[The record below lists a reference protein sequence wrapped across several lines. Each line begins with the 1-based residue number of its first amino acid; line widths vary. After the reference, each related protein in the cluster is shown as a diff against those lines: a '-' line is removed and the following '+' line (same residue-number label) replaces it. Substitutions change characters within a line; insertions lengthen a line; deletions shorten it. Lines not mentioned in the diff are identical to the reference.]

1 MVMATATD
9 RRAGL
14 SRLGPLAVLIGLG
27 ALGEHVGAQALRVQ
41 PEFESTVT
49 VTNNASF
56 TSRDQAQSDTII
68 SVNPRLH
75 VTSRGGRAAIEG
87 TFGLEAVTYLNNAQ
101 DSIVRPRG
109 SLSLRSQL
117 VERLMYLDAS
127 VTADRISADPFA
139 ARPESATAF
148 NDYTQMRY
156 RFTPYVERE
165 LTPSLSLLA
174 RTDHIIT
181 RRVGSATGAASTEV
195 ARDSH
200 EQEQTLRLAQRPQ
213 PFGWTAELTRQ
224 ETRLRYS
231 DQAILTQTAARAIGT
246 YAVGPQLIV
255 GVSVGRENNE
265 YSLIDRSDSIVG
277 VRFNWQPNERGEVN
291 ASLEKRFFGTGGDLE
306 WRQRSPFLG
315 FSIRANRMPVAQSGS
330 HLFGAAGDNLV
341 SLLDGVLTTRY
352 PDPGQR
358 STAVNDL
365 VRQLNLPGTLT
376 GPVELYTS
384 YAQLQDNVSA
394 TALFFGRLTTASAT
408 VFGRRR
414 TRLADVE
421 DVLAP
426 ASLSSDNLQYGVE
439 IDVSRRLSPV
449 LTADGGVRYTRI
461 EGLGIRDGQAS
472 RDAAIRFGMTRIVSI
487 NTRVSAGLRYQT
499 VSSSVTSPAN
509 EMAVVG
515 ALLHRF

>member
-1 MVMATATD
+1 MGTATD
-9 RRAGL
+9 RRT
-14 SRLGPLAVLIGLG
+14 SPPRLGPLAVLIGLG
-27 ALGEHVGAQALRVQ
+27 VVAELAGAQALLVQ
-41 PEFESTVT
+41 PEVESTLT
-49 VTNNASF
+49 VTNNAAF
-56 TSRDQAQSDTII
+56 TTRDQAKSDTII

-75 VTSRGGRAAIEG
+75 VSSRGGRAAIEG
-87 TFGLEAVTYLNNAQ
+87 TFGIEAVTYVNNAQ

-117 VERLMYLDAS
+117 VERLMYVDAS

-156 RFTPYVERE
+156 RFTPYIERE
-165 LTPSLSLLA
+165 LTPSLSVLA
-174 RTDHIIT
+174 RTDHVVT
-181 RRVGSATGAASTEV
+181 RRVGSPTGSASAEL

-200 EQEQTLRLAQRPQ
+200 EQEQTLRLEQRPQ
-213 PFGWTAELTRQ
+213 PFGWTAEITRQ

-231 DQAILTQTAARAIGT
+231 DQPILTQTAARVVAT
-246 YAVGPQLIV
+246 YAATPQLNV
-255 GVSVGRENNE
+255 GVSAGRENNE
-265 YSLIDRSDSIVG
+265 YSLVDRSDSIVG
-277 VRFNWQPNERGEVN
+277 VRLNWRPNERGAVN
-291 ASLEKRFFGTGGDLE
+291 VSLEKRFFGTGGDIE

-341 SLLDGVLTTRY
+341 TLLDGVLTTRY

-414 TRLADVE
+414 TRLVDVE

-426 ASLSSDNLQYGVE
+426 ASLSSDNLQFGLE

-449 LTADGGVRYTRI
+449 LSADGGFRYTRI
-461 EGLGIRDGQAS
+461 EGLGIRAGQES
-472 RDAAIRFGMTRIVSI
+472 RDATIRFGLTRIVSTS
-487 NTRVSAGLRYQT
+487 TRFSAGLRYQT

-509 EMAVVG
+509 ETAIVG

>member
-1 MVMATATD
+1 MATVTD
-9 RRAGL
+9 RRSGA
-14 SRLGPLAVLIGLG
+14 SRCGSLAVSIGLCAVSG
-27 ALGEHVGAQALRVQ
+27 LADAQALRVQ
-41 PEFESTVT
+41 PEVESTVT
-49 VTNNASF
+49 FTNNAAF
-56 TSRDQAQSDTII
+56 TTRDQAQSDTII
-68 SVNPRLH
+68 SVNPRLN
-75 VTSRGGRAAIEG
+75 VSSRGGRAAIEG
-87 TFGLEAVTYLNNAQ
+87 TFGVEAIAYANNSQ

-117 VERLMYLDAS
+117 VERLMYVDAS

-156 RFTPYVERE
+156 RFTPYIERE

-174 RTDHIIT
+174 RTDHVVT
-181 RRVGSATGAASTEV
+181 RRVGTPTGAASTEV

-200 EQEQTLRLAQRPQ
+200 EQEQTLRLEQRPQ
-213 PFGWTAELTRQ
+213 PFGWTGELTRQ
-224 ETRLRYS
+224 ETRLRYT
-231 DQAILTQTAARAIGT
+231 DAPILTQTAARVIAT
-246 YAVGPQLIV
+246 YAATPQLIL
-255 GVSVGRENNE
+255 GARVGRENNE

-277 VRFNWQPNERGEVN
+277 VSLNWQPNERGAVN
-291 ASLEKRFFGTGGDLE
+291 ASLEKRFFGVGGDLE

-341 SLLDGVLTTRY
+341 TLLDGVLTTRY

-358 STAVNDL
+358 SAAVNDL

-376 GPVELYTS
+376 GPAELYTS
-384 YAQLQDNVSA
+384 YAQLQENVSA

-408 VFGRRR
+408 IFGRKR
-414 TRLADVE
+414 TRLVDIE

-426 ASLSSDNLQYGVE
+426 ASLSSDNMQYGLE

-449 LTADGGVRYTRI
+449 LTADGGFRYTRI

-472 RDAAIRFGMTRIVSI
+472 RDAAIRLGVTRIVSTS
-487 NTRVSAGLRYQT
+487 TRVSAGLRYQT

-509 EMAVVG
+509 EIAVVG